1 MNRTKVYIAIII
13 TLIFSILFYLFYVRF
28 DVIIGYIA
36 EVIDDYSEKEIIIPT
51 SVINNKLYHFDTV
64 KQTNSFIPYSKNDV
78 RNIYYTVL
86 NNGWDKFTFY
96 CPDEYITCSED
107 VKALANESDFIT
119 TINNYVSPYNSYS
132 KYNTLIIG
140 QNEILLTVD
149 KLYTNSEI
157 LLINEEIER
166 IITELEIDRTD
177 VKQKDIKKIH
187 DYLIKTVTY
196 DEEYEEGDIVTTS
209 NKANGAL
216 IEKVALCSGY
226 TDAFALFMDK
236 LGIKNFKVSTD
247 NHVWNVIYFNDQ
259 WLHVDVTWDD
269 DETNNKTAY
278 YFFLIDTEDLLDKDK
293 TDHSFNQDIFL
304 FCLLFD

>member
-1 MNRTKVYIAIII
+1 MNRTKTYIAIII
-13 TLIFSILFYLFYVRF
+13 LLIFSILFYLFYVRF
-28 DVIIGYIA
+28 DVIVGYIA
-36 EVIDDYSEKEIIIPT
+36 EVIDDYSVKEIIIPT
-51 SVINNKLYHFDTV
+51 STVNNKLYHFDTV
-64 KQTNSFIPYSKNDV
+64 KQTNSFIPYSKNDL
-78 RNIYYTVL
+78 RDIYYTVL

-96 CPDEYITCSED
+96 CPDEYVTCSED

-140 QNEILLTVD
+140 QNEVLLTVD
-149 KLYTNSEI
+149 KLYTNAEI

-166 IITELEIDRTD
+166 IISELEIDRTD

-187 DYLIKTVTY
+187 DYLIKNVTY
-196 DEEYEEGDIVTTS
+196 DEEYEEGDVVTTS
-209 NKANGAL
+209 NKATGAL
-216 IEKVALCSGY
+216 VDKVALCSGY
-226 TDAFALFMDK
+226 TDTFALFMDK
-236 LGIKNFKVSTD
+236 LGIKNFKISTD

-269 DETNNKTAY
+269 DEVNNKTTY

-293 TDHSFNQDIFL
+293 TDHSFNQEL
-304 FCLLFD
+304 YLELK

>member
-1 MNRTKVYIAIII
+1 MNRTKTYIAIII
-13 TLIFSILFYLFYVRF
+13 LLIFSILFYLFYVRF
-28 DVIIGYIA
+28 DVIVGYIA
-36 EVIDDYSEKEIIIPT
+36 EVIDDYSVKEIIIPT
-51 SVINNKLYHFDTV
+51 STVNNKLYHFDTV
-64 KQTNSFIPYSKNDV
+64 KQTNSFIPYSKNDL
-78 RNIYYTVL
+78 RDIYYTVL

-96 CPDEYITCSED
+96 CPDEYVTCSED

-140 QNEILLTVD
+140 QNEVLLTVD
-149 KLYTNSEI
+149 KLYTNAEI

-166 IITELEIDRTD
+166 IISELEIDRTN

-187 DYLIKTVTY
+187 DYLIKNVTY
-196 DEEYEEGDIVTTS
+196 DEEYEEGDVVTTS
-209 NKANGAL
+209 NKATGAL
-216 IEKVALCSGY
+216 VDKVALCSGY
-226 TDAFALFMDK
+226 TDTFALFMDK
-236 LGIKNFKVSTD
+236 LGIKNFKISTD

-293 TDHSFNQDIFL
+293 TDHSFNQEL
-304 FCLLFD
+304 YLELK

>member
-1 MNRTKVYIAIII
+1 MNRTKTYIAIII
-13 TLIFSILFYLFYVRF
+13 LLIFSILFYLFYVRF
-28 DVIIGYIA
+28 DVIVGYIA
-36 EVIDDYSEKEIIIPT
+36 EVIDDYSVKEIIIPT
-51 SVINNKLYHFDTV
+51 STVNNKLYHFDTV
-64 KQTNSFIPYSKNDV
+64 KQTNSFVPYSKNDL
-78 RNIYYTVL
+78 RDIYYTVL

-96 CPDEYITCSED
+96 CPDEYVTCSED

-149 KLYTNSEI
+149 KLYTNAEI

-166 IITELEIDRTD
+166 IISELEIDRTN

-187 DYLIKTVTY
+187 DYLIKNVTY
-196 DEEYEEGDIVTTS
+196 DEEYEEGDVVTTS
-209 NKANGAL
+209 NKATGAL
-216 IEKVALCSGY
+216 VEKIALCSGY
-226 TDAFALFMDK
+226 TDTFALFMDK
-236 LGIKNFKVSTD
+236 LGIRNFKVSTD

-293 TDHSFNQDIFL
+293 TDHSFNQDL
-304 FCLLFD
+304 YLELK

>member
-1 MNRTKVYIAIII
+1 MNRTKTYIAIII
-13 TLIFSILFYLFYVRF
+13 LLIFSILFYLFYVRF
-28 DVIIGYIA
+28 DVIVGYIA
-36 EVIDDYSEKEIIIPT
+36 EVIDDYSVKEIIIPT
-51 SVINNKLYHFDTV
+51 STVNNKLYHFDTV
-64 KQTNSFIPYSKNDV
+64 KQTKSFIPYSKNDL
-78 RNIYYTVL
+78 RDIYYTVL

-96 CPDEYITCSED
+96 CPDEYVTCAED

-140 QNEILLTVD
+140 QNEVLLTVD
-149 KLYTNSEI
+149 KLYTNAEI

-166 IITELEIDRTD
+166 IISELEIDRTD

-187 DYLIKTVTY
+187 DYLIKNVTY
-196 DEEYEEGDIVTTS
+196 DEEYEEGDVVTTS
-209 NKANGAL
+209 NKATGAL
-216 IEKVALCSGY
+216 VDKVALCSGY
-226 TDAFALFMDK
+226 TDTFALFMDK
-236 LGIKNFKVSTD
+236 LGIKNFKISTD

-269 DETNNKTAY
+269 DEVNNKTTY

-293 TDHSFNQDIFL
+293 TDHSFNQEL
-304 FCLLFD
+304 YLELK

>member
-1 MNRTKVYIAIII
+1 MNRTKAYIAIII
-13 TLIFSILFYLFYVRF
+13 LLIFSILFYLFYVRF
-28 DVIIGYIA
+28 DVIVGYIA
-36 EVIDDYSEKEIIIPT
+36 EVIDDYSVKEIIIPT
-51 SVINNKLYHFDTV
+51 STVNNKLYHFDTV
-64 KQTNSFIPYSKNDV
+64 KQTNSFVPYSKNDL
-78 RNIYYTVL
+78 RDIYYTVL

-96 CPDEYITCSED
+96 CPDEYVTCSED

-149 KLYTNSEI
+149 KLYTNAEI

-166 IITELEIDRTD
+166 IISELEIDRTN

-187 DYLIKTVTY
+187 DYLIKNVTY
-196 DEEYEEGDIVTTS
+196 DEEYEEGDVVTTS
-209 NKANGAL
+209 NKATGAL
-216 IEKVALCSGY
+216 VDKIALCSGY
-226 TDAFALFMDK
+226 TDTFALFMDK
-236 LGIKNFKVSTD
+236 LGIRNFKVSTD

-293 TDHSFNQDIFL
+293 TDHSFNQEL
-304 FCLLFD
+304 YLELK

>member
-1 MNRTKVYIAIII
+1 MNRTKTYIAIII
-13 TLIFSILFYLFYVRF
+13 LLIFSILFYLFYVRF
-28 DVIIGYIA
+28 DVIVGYIA
-36 EVIDDYSEKEIIIPT
+36 EVIDDYSVKEIIIPT
-51 SVINNKLYHFDTV
+51 STVNNKLYHFDTV
-64 KQTNSFIPYSKNDV
+64 KQTNSFVPYSKNDL
-78 RNIYYTVL
+78 RDIYYTVL

-96 CPDEYITCSED
+96 CPDEYVTCSED

-166 IITELEIDRTD
+166 IISELEIDRTN

-187 DYLIKTVTY
+187 DYLIKNVTY
-196 DEEYEEGDIVTTS
+196 DEEYEEGDVVTTS
-209 NKANGAL
+209 NKATGAL
-216 IEKVALCSGY
+216 VEKIALCSGY
-226 TDAFALFMDK
+226 TDTFALFMDK
-236 LGIKNFKVSTD
+236 LGIRNFKVSTD

-293 TDHSFNQDIFL
+293 TDHSFNQEL
-304 FCLLFD
+304 YLELK

>member
-1 MNRTKVYIAIII
+1 MNRTKTYIAIII
-13 TLIFSILFYLFYVRF
+13 LLIFSILFYLFYVRF
-28 DVIIGYIA
+28 DVIVGYIA
-36 EVIDDYSEKEIIIPT
+36 EVIDDYSVKEIIIPT
-51 SVINNKLYHFDTV
+51 STVNNKLYHFDTV
-64 KQTNSFIPYSKNDV
+64 KQTNSFVPYSKNDL
-78 RNIYYTVL
+78 RDIYYTVL

-96 CPDEYITCSED
+96 CPDEYVTCSED

-140 QNEILLTVD
+140 QNEVLLTVD
-149 KLYTNSEI
+149 KLYTNAEI

-166 IITELEIDRTD
+166 IISELEIDRTN

-187 DYLIKTVTY
+187 DYLIKNVTY
-196 DEEYEEGDIVTTS
+196 DEEYEEGDVVTTS
-209 NKANGAL
+209 NKATGAL
-216 IEKVALCSGY
+216 VDKVALCSGY
-226 TDAFALFMDK
+226 TDTFALFMDK
-236 LGIKNFKVSTD
+236 LGIKNFKISTD

-269 DETNNKTAY
+269 DEVNNKTAY

-293 TDHSFNQDIFL
+293 TDHSFNQEL
-304 FCLLFD
+304 YLELK

>member
-1 MNRTKVYIAIII
+1 MNRTKTYIAIII
-13 TLIFSILFYLFYVRF
+13 LLIFSILFYLFYVRF
-28 DVIIGYIA
+28 DVIVGYIA
-36 EVIDDYSEKEIIIPT
+36 EVIDDYSVKEIIIPT
-51 SVINNKLYHFDTV
+51 STVNNKLYHFDTV
-64 KQTNSFIPYSKNDV
+64 KQTNSFIPYSKNDL
-78 RNIYYTVL
+78 RDIYYTVL

-96 CPDEYITCSED
+96 CPDEYVTCSED

-149 KLYTNSEI
+149 KLYTNAEI

-166 IITELEIDRTD
+166 IISELEIDRTN

-187 DYLIKTVTY
+187 DYLIKNVTY
-196 DEEYEEGDIVTTS
+196 DEEYEEGDVVTTS
-209 NKANGAL
+209 NKATGAL
-216 IEKVALCSGY
+216 VDKVALCSGY
-226 TDAFALFMDK
+226 TDTFALFMDK
-236 LGIKNFKVSTD
+236 LGIRNFKVSTD

-293 TDHSFNQDIFL
+293 TDHSFNQEL
-304 FCLLFD
+304 YLELK

>member
-1 MNRTKVYIAIII
+1 MNRTKTYIAIII
-13 TLIFSILFYLFYVRF
+13 LLIFSILFYLFYVRF
-28 DVIIGYIA
+28 DVIVGYIA
-36 EVIDDYSEKEIIIPT
+36 EVIDDYSVKEIIIPT
-51 SVINNKLYHFDTV
+51 SAVNNKLYHFDTV
-64 KQTNSFIPYSKNDV
+64 KQTNSFVPYSKNDL
-78 RNIYYTVL
+78 RDIYYTVL

-96 CPDEYITCSED
+96 CPDEYVTCSED

-149 KLYTNSEI
+149 KLYTNAEI

-166 IITELEIDRTD
+166 IISELEIDRTN

-187 DYLIKTVTY
+187 DYLIKNVTY
-196 DEEYEEGDIVTTS
+196 DEEYEEGDVVTTS
-209 NKANGAL
+209 NKATGAL
-216 IEKVALCSGY
+216 VDKIALCSGY
-226 TDAFALFMDK
+226 TDTFALFMDK
-236 LGIKNFKVSTD
+236 LGIRNFKVSTD

-293 TDHSFNQDIFL
+293 TDHSFNQEL
-304 FCLLFD
+304 YLELK

>member
-1 MNRTKVYIAIII
+1 MNRTKTYIAIII
-13 TLIFSILFYLFYVRF
+13 LLIFSILFYLFYVRF
-28 DVIIGYIA
+28 DVIVGYIA
-36 EVIDDYSEKEIIIPT
+36 EVIDDYSVKEIIIPT
-51 SVINNKLYHFDTV
+51 STVNNKLYHFDTV
-64 KQTNSFIPYSKNDV
+64 KQTNSFVPYSKNDL
-78 RNIYYTVL
+78 RDIYYTVL

-96 CPDEYITCSED
+96 CPDEYVTCSED

-140 QNEILLTVD
+140 QNEVLLTVD
-149 KLYTNSEI
+149 KLYTNDEI

-166 IITELEIDRTD
+166 IISELEIDRTD

-187 DYLIKTVTY
+187 DYLIKNVTY
-196 DEEYEEGDIVTTS
+196 DEEYEEGDVVTTS
-209 NKANGAL
+209 NKATGAL
-216 IEKVALCSGY
+216 VDKVALCSGY
-226 TDAFALFMDK
+226 TDTFALFMDK
-236 LGIKNFKVSTD
+236 LGIKNFKISTD

-269 DETNNKTAY
+269 DEVNNKTAY

-293 TDHSFNQDIFL
+293 TDHSFNQEL
-304 FCLLFD
+304 YLELK

>member
-1 MNRTKVYIAIII
+1 MNRTKTYIAIII
-13 TLIFSILFYLFYVRF
+13 LLIFSILFYLFYVRF
-28 DVIIGYIA
+28 DVIVGYIA
-36 EVIDDYSEKEIIIPT
+36 EVIDDYSVKEIIIPT
-51 SVINNKLYHFDTV
+51 STVNNKLYHFDTV
-64 KQTNSFIPYSKNDV
+64 KQTNSFVPYSKNDL
-78 RNIYYTVL
+78 RDIYYTVL

-96 CPDEYITCSED
+96 CPDEYVTCSED

-149 KLYTNSEI
+149 KLYTNAEI

-166 IITELEIDRTD
+166 IISELEIDRTN

-187 DYLIKTVTY
+187 DYLIKNVTY
-196 DEEYEEGDIVTTS
+196 DEEYEEGDVVTTS
-209 NKANGAL
+209 NKATGAL
-216 IEKVALCSGY
+216 VDKIALCSGY
-226 TDAFALFMDK
+226 TDTFALFMDK
-236 LGIKNFKVSTD
+236 LGIRNFKVSTD

-293 TDHSFNQDIFL
+293 TDHSFNQEL
-304 FCLLFD
+304 YLELK

>member
-1 MNRTKVYIAIII
+1 M
-13 TLIFSILFYLFYVRF
+13 FYVRF
-28 DVIIGYIA
+28 DVIVGYIA
-36 EVIDDYSEKEIIIPT
+36 EVIDDYSVKEIIIPT
-51 SVINNKLYHFDTV
+51 STVNNKLYHFDTV
-64 KQTNSFIPYSKNDV
+64 KQTNSFIPYSKNDL
-78 RNIYYTVL
+78 RDIYYTVL

-96 CPDEYITCSED
+96 CPDEYVTCSED

-132 KYNTLIIG
+132 KYNKLIIG

-149 KLYTNSEI
+149 KLYTNAEI

-166 IITELEIDRTD
+166 IISELEIDRTN

-187 DYLIKTVTY
+187 DYLIKNVTY
-196 DEEYEEGDIVTTS
+196 DEEYEEGDVVTTS
-209 NKANGAL
+209 NKATGAL
-216 IEKVALCSGY
+216 VDKIALCSGY
-226 TDAFALFMDK
+226 TDTFALFMDK
-236 LGIKNFKVSTD
+236 LGIRNFKVSTD

-293 TDHSFNQDIFL
+293 TDHSFNQEL
-304 FCLLFD
+304 YLELK

>member
-1 MNRTKVYIAIII
+1 MNRTKTYIAIII
-13 TLIFSILFYLFYVRF
+13 LLIFSILFYLFYVRF

-36 EVIDDYSEKEIIIPT
+36 EVIDDYSVKEIIIPT
-51 SVINNKLYHFDTV
+51 STVNNKLYHFDTV
-64 KQTNSFIPYSKNDV
+64 KQTNSFIPYSKNDL
-78 RNIYYTVL
+78 RDIYYTVL

-96 CPDEYITCSED
+96 CPDEYVTCSED

-140 QNEILLTVD
+140 QNEVLLTVD
-149 KLYTNSEI
+149 KLYTNAEI

-166 IITELEIDRTD
+166 IISELEIDRTN

-187 DYLIKTVTY
+187 DYLIKNVTY

-209 NKANGAL
+209 NKATGAL
-216 IEKVALCSGY
+216 VEKVALCSGY
-226 TDAFALFMDK
+226 TDTFALFMDK
-236 LGIKNFKVSTD
+236 LGIKNFKISTD

-269 DETNNKTAY
+269 DEVNNKTAY

-293 TDHSFNQDIFL
+293 TDHSFNQDL
-304 FCLLFD
+304 YLELK

>member
-1 MNRTKVYIAIII
+1 MNRTKTYIAIII
-13 TLIFSILFYLFYVRF
+13 LLIFSILFYLFYVRF
-28 DVIIGYIA
+28 DVIVGYIA
-36 EVIDDYSEKEIIIPT
+36 EVIDDYSVKEIIIPT
-51 SVINNKLYHFDTV
+51 STVNNKLYHFDTV
-64 KQTNSFIPYSKNDV
+64 KQTNSFIPYSKNDL
-78 RNIYYTVL
+78 RDIYYTVL

-96 CPDEYITCSED
+96 CPDEYVTCAED

-140 QNEILLTVD
+140 QNEVLLTVD
-149 KLYTNSEI
+149 KLYTNAEI

-166 IITELEIDRTD
+166 IISELEIDRTD

-187 DYLIKTVTY
+187 DYLIKNVTY
-196 DEEYEEGDIVTTS
+196 DEEYEEGDVVTTS
-209 NKANGAL
+209 NKAIGAL
-216 IEKVALCSGY
+216 VDKVALCSGY
-226 TDAFALFMDK
+226 TDTFALFMDK
-236 LGIKNFKVSTD
+236 LGIKNFKISTD

-269 DETNNKTAY
+269 DEVNNKTAY

-293 TDHSFNQDIFL
+293 TDHSFNQEL
-304 FCLLFD
+304 YLELK

>member
-1 MNRTKVYIAIII
+1 MNRTKTYIAIII
-13 TLIFSILFYLFYVRF
+13 LLIFSILFYLFYVRF
-28 DVIIGYIA
+28 DVIVGYIA
-36 EVIDDYSEKEIIIPT
+36 EVIDDYSVKEIIIPT
-51 SVINNKLYHFDTV
+51 SAVNNKLYHFDTV
-64 KQTNSFIPYSKNDV
+64 KQTNSFVPYSKNDL
-78 RNIYYTVL
+78 RDIYYTVL

-96 CPDEYITCSED
+96 CPDEYVTCSED

-149 KLYTNSEI
+149 KLYTNAEI

-166 IITELEIDRTD
+166 IISELEIDRTN

-187 DYLIKTVTY
+187 DYLIKNFTY
-196 DEEYEEGDIVTTS
+196 DEEYEEGDVVTTS
-209 NKANGAL
+209 NKATGAL
-216 IEKVALCSGY
+216 VDKIALCSGY
-226 TDAFALFMDK
+226 TDTFALFMDK
-236 LGIKNFKVSTD
+236 LGIRNFKVSTD

-293 TDHSFNQDIFL
+293 TDHSFNQEL
-304 FCLLFD
+304 YLELK

>member
-1 MNRTKVYIAIII
+1 MNRTKTYIAIII
-13 TLIFSILFYLFYVRF
+13 LLIFSILFYLFYVRF
-28 DVIIGYIA
+28 DVIVGYIA
-36 EVIDDYSEKEIIIPT
+36 EVIDDYSVKEIIIPT
-51 SVINNKLYHFDTV
+51 STVNNKLYHFDTV
-64 KQTNSFIPYSKNDV
+64 KQTNSFVPYSKNDL
-78 RNIYYTVL
+78 RDIYYTVL

-96 CPDEYITCSED
+96 CPDEYVTCSED

-149 KLYTNSEI
+149 KLYTNAEI

-166 IITELEIDRTD
+166 IISELEIDRTN

-187 DYLIKTVTY
+187 DYLIKNVTY
-196 DEEYEEGDIVTTS
+196 DEEYEEGDVVTTS
-209 NKANGAL
+209 NKATGAL
-216 IEKVALCSGY
+216 VEKIALCSGY
-226 TDAFALFMDK
+226 TDTFALFMDK
-236 LGIKNFKVSTD
+236 LGIRNFKVSTD

-293 TDHSFNQDIFL
+293 TDHSFNQEL
-304 FCLLFD
+304 YLELK

>member
-1 MNRTKVYIAIII
+1 MNRTKAYIAIII
-13 TLIFSILFYLFYVRF
+13 LLIFSILFYLFYVRF
-28 DVIIGYIA
+28 DVIVGYIA
-36 EVIDDYSEKEIIIPT
+36 EVIDDYSVKEIIIPT
-51 SVINNKLYHFDTV
+51 STVNNKLYHFDTV
-64 KQTNSFIPYSKNDV
+64 KQTNSFVPYSKNDL
-78 RNIYYTVL
+78 RDIYYTVL

-96 CPDEYITCSED
+96 CPDEYVTCSED

-149 KLYTNSEI
+149 KLYTNAEI

-166 IITELEIDRTD
+166 IISELEIDRTN

-187 DYLIKTVTY
+187 DYLIKNVTY
-196 DEEYEEGDIVTTS
+196 DEEYEEGDVVTTS
-209 NKANGAL
+209 NKATGAL
-216 IEKVALCSGY
+216 VEKIALCSGY
-226 TDAFALFMDK
+226 TDTFALFMDK
-236 LGIKNFKVSTD
+236 LGIRNFKVSTD

-293 TDHSFNQDIFL
+293 TDHSFNQEL
-304 FCLLFD
+304 YLELK

>member
-1 MNRTKVYIAIII
+1 MNRTKTYIAIII
-13 TLIFSILFYLFYVRF
+13 FLIFSILFYLFYVRF
-28 DVIIGYIA
+28 DVIVGYIA
-36 EVIDDYSEKEIIIPT
+36 EVIDDYSVKEIIIPT
-51 SVINNKLYHFDTV
+51 STVNNKLYHFDTV
-64 KQTNSFIPYSKNDV
+64 KQTNSFVPYSKNDL
-78 RNIYYTVL
+78 RDIYYTVL

-96 CPDEYITCSED
+96 CPDEYVTCSED

-149 KLYTNSEI
+149 KLYTNAEI

-166 IITELEIDRTD
+166 IISELEIDRTN

-187 DYLIKTVTY
+187 DYLIKNVTY
-196 DEEYEEGDIVTTS
+196 DEEYEEGDVVTTS
-209 NKANGAL
+209 NKATGAL
-216 IEKVALCSGY
+216 VEKIALCSGY
-226 TDAFALFMDK
+226 TDTFALFMDK
-236 LGIKNFKVSTD
+236 LGIRNFKVSTD

-293 TDHSFNQDIFL
+293 TDHSFNQEL
-304 FCLLFD
+304 YLELK

>member
-1 MNRTKVYIAIII
+1 MNRTKTYIAIII
-13 TLIFSILFYLFYVRF
+13 LLIFSILFYLFYVRF
-28 DVIIGYIA
+28 DVIVGYIA
-36 EVIDDYSEKEIIIPT
+36 EVIDDYSVKEIIIPT
-51 SVINNKLYHFDTV
+51 STVNNKLYHFDTV
-64 KQTNSFIPYSKNDV
+64 KQTKSFIPYSKNDL
-78 RNIYYTVL
+78 RDIYYTVL

-96 CPDEYITCSED
+96 CPDEYVTCSED

-140 QNEILLTVD
+140 QNEVLLTVD
-149 KLYTNSEI
+149 KLYTNAEI

-166 IITELEIDRTD
+166 IISELEIDRTD

-187 DYLIKTVTY
+187 DYLIKNVTY
-196 DEEYEEGDIVTTS
+196 DEEYEEGDVVTTS
-209 NKANGAL
+209 NKATGAL
-216 IEKVALCSGY
+216 VDKVALCSGY
-226 TDAFALFMDK
+226 TDTFALFMDK
-236 LGIKNFKVSTD
+236 LGIKNFKISTD

-269 DETNNKTAY
+269 DEVNNKTTY

-293 TDHSFNQDIFL
+293 TDHSFNQEL
-304 FCLLFD
+304 YLELK

>member
-1 MNRTKVYIAIII
+1 MNRTKTYIAIIVL
-13 TLIFSILFYLFYVRF
+13 LIFSILFYLFYVRF
-28 DVIIGYIA
+28 DVIVGYIA
-36 EVIDDYSEKEIIIPT
+36 EVIDDYSVKEIIIPT
-51 SVINNKLYHFDTV
+51 STVNNKLYHFDTV
-64 KQTNSFIPYSKNDV
+64 KQTNSFVPYSKNDL
-78 RNIYYTVL
+78 RDIYYTVL

-96 CPDEYITCSED
+96 CPDEYVTCSED

-149 KLYTNSEI
+149 KLYTNAEI

-166 IITELEIDRTD
+166 IISELEIDRSN

-187 DYLIKTVTY
+187 DYLIKSVTY
-196 DEEYEEGDIVTTS
+196 DEEYEEGDVVTTS
-209 NKANGAL
+209 NKATGAL
-216 IEKVALCSGY
+216 VDKIALCSGY
-226 TDAFALFMDK
+226 TDTFALFMDK
-236 LGIKNFKVSTD
+236 LGIRNFKVSTD

-293 TDHSFNQDIFL
+293 TDHSFNQEL
-304 FCLLFD
+304 YLELK

>member
-1 MNRTKVYIAIII
+1 MNRTKTYIAIII
-13 TLIFSILFYLFYVRF
+13 LLIFSILFYLFYVRF
-28 DVIIGYIA
+28 DVIVGYIA
-36 EVIDDYSEKEIIIPT
+36 EVIDDYSVKEIIIPT
-51 SVINNKLYHFDTV
+51 STVNNKLYHFDTV
-64 KQTNSFIPYSKNDV
+64 KQTNSFIPYSKNDL
-78 RNIYYTVL
+78 RDIYYTVL

-96 CPDEYITCSED
+96 CPDEYVTCAED

-140 QNEILLTVD
+140 QNEVLLTVD
-149 KLYTNSEI
+149 KLYTNAEI

-166 IITELEIDRTD
+166 IISELEIDRTD

-187 DYLIKTVTY
+187 DYLIKNVTY
-196 DEEYEEGDIVTTS
+196 DEEYEEGDVVTTS
-209 NKANGAL
+209 NKATGAL
-216 IEKVALCSGY
+216 VDKVALCSGY
-226 TDAFALFMDK
+226 TDTFALFMDK
-236 LGIKNFKVSTD
+236 LGIKNFKISTD

-269 DETNNKTAY
+269 DEVNNKTTY

-293 TDHSFNQDIFL
+293 TDHSFNQEL
-304 FCLLFD
+304 YLELK

>member
-1 MNRTKVYIAIII
+1 MNRTKTYIAIII
-13 TLIFSILFYLFYVRF
+13 LLIFSILFYLFYVRF
-28 DVIIGYIA
+28 DVIVGYIA
-36 EVIDDYSEKEIIIPT
+36 EVIDDYSVKEIIIPT
-51 SVINNKLYHFDTV
+51 STVNNKLYHFDTV
-64 KQTNSFIPYSKNDV
+64 KQTNSFVPYSKNDL
-78 RNIYYTVL
+78 RDLYYTVL

-96 CPDEYITCSED
+96 CPDEYVTCAED

-140 QNEILLTVD
+140 QNEVLLTVD
-149 KLYTNSEI
+149 KLYTNAEI

-166 IITELEIDRTD
+166 IIGELEIDRTD

-187 DYLIKTVTY
+187 DYLIKNVTY
-196 DEEYEEGDIVTTS
+196 DEEYEEGDVVTTS
-209 NKANGAL
+209 NKATGAL
-216 IEKVALCSGY
+216 VDKVALCSGY
-226 TDAFALFMDK
+226 TDTFALFMDK
-236 LGIKNFKVSTD
+236 LGIKNFKISTD

-269 DETNNKTAY
+269 DEVNNKTAY

-293 TDHSFNQDIFL
+293 TDHSFNQEL
-304 FCLLFD
+304 YLELK

>member
-1 MNRTKVYIAIII
+1 MNRTKTYIAIII
-13 TLIFSILFYLFYVRF
+13 LLIFSILFYLFYVRF
-28 DVIIGYIA
+28 DVIVGYIA
-36 EVIDDYSEKEIIIPT
+36 EVIDDYSVKEIIIPT
-51 SVINNKLYHFDTV
+51 STVNNKLYHFDTV
-64 KQTNSFIPYSKNDV
+64 KQTNSFIPYSKNDL
-78 RNIYYTVL
+78 RDIYYTVL

-96 CPDEYITCSED
+96 CPDEYVTCAED

-140 QNEILLTVD
+140 QNEVLLTVD
-149 KLYTNSEI
+149 KLYTNAEI

-166 IITELEIDRTD
+166 IIGELEIDRTD

-187 DYLIKTVTY
+187 DYLIKNVTY
-196 DEEYEEGDIVTTS
+196 DEEYEEGDVVTTS
-209 NKANGAL
+209 NKATGAL
-216 IEKVALCSGY
+216 VDKVALCSGY
-226 TDAFALFMDK
+226 TDTFALFMDK
-236 LGIKNFKVSTD
+236 LGIKNFKISTD

-269 DETNNKTAY
+269 DEVNNKTAY

-293 TDHSFNQDIFL
+293 TDHSFNQEL
-304 FCLLFD
+304 YLELK

>member
-1 MNRTKVYIAIII
+1 MNRTKTYIAIII
-13 TLIFSILFYLFYVRF
+13 LLIFSILFYLFYVRF
-28 DVIIGYIA
+28 DVIVGYIA
-36 EVIDDYSEKEIIIPT
+36 EVIDDYSVKEIIIPT
-51 SVINNKLYHFDTV
+51 STVNNKLYHFDTV
-64 KQTNSFIPYSKNDV
+64 KQTNSFIPYSKNDL
-78 RNIYYTVL
+78 RDIYYTVL

-96 CPDEYITCSED
+96 CPDEYVTCSED

-140 QNEILLTVD
+140 QNEVLLTVD
-149 KLYTNSEI
+149 KLYTNAEI

-166 IITELEIDRTD
+166 IIGELEIDRTD

-187 DYLIKTVTY
+187 DYLIKNVTY
-196 DEEYEEGDIVTTS
+196 DEEYEEGDVVTTS
-209 NKANGAL
+209 NKATGAL
-216 IEKVALCSGY
+216 VEKVALCSGY
-226 TDAFALFMDK
+226 TDTFALFMDK
-236 LGIKNFKVSTD
+236 LGIKNFKISTD

-269 DETNNKTAY
+269 DEVNNKTAY

-293 TDHSFNQDIFL
+293 TDHSFNQEL
-304 FCLLFD
+304 YLELK

>member
-1 MNRTKVYIAIII
+1 MNRTKTYIAIII
-13 TLIFSILFYLFYVRF
+13 LLIFSILFYLFYVRF
-28 DVIIGYIA
+28 DVIVGYIA
-36 EVIDDYSEKEIIIPT
+36 EVIDDYSVKEIIIPT
-51 SVINNKLYHFDTV
+51 STVNNKLYHFDTV
-64 KQTNSFIPYSKNDV
+64 KQTNSFIPYSKNDL
-78 RNIYYTVL
+78 RDIYYTVL

-96 CPDEYITCSED
+96 CPDEYVTCAED

-140 QNEILLTVD
+140 QNEVLLTVD
-149 KLYTNSEI
+149 KLYTNDEI

-166 IITELEIDRTD
+166 IISELEIDRTN

-187 DYLIKTVTY
+187 DYLIKNVTY
-196 DEEYEEGDIVTTS
+196 DEEYEEGDVVTTS
-209 NKANGAL
+209 NKATGAL
-216 IEKVALCSGY
+216 VDKVALCSGY
-226 TDAFALFMDK
+226 TDTFALFMDK
-236 LGIKNFKVSTD
+236 LGIKNFKISTD

-269 DETNNKTAY
+269 DEVNNKTTY

-293 TDHSFNQDIFL
+293 TDHSFNQEL
-304 FCLLFD
+304 YLELK

>member
-1 MNRTKVYIAIII
+1 MNRTKTYIAIII
-13 TLIFSILFYLFYVRF
+13 LLIFSILFYLFYVRF
-28 DVIIGYIA
+28 DVIVGYIA
-36 EVIDDYSEKEIIIPT
+36 EVIDDYSVKEIIIPT
-51 SVINNKLYHFDTV
+51 STVNNKLYHFDTV
-64 KQTNSFIPYSKNDV
+64 KQTNSFIPYSKNDL
-78 RNIYYTVL
+78 RDIYYTVL

-96 CPDEYITCSED
+96 CPDEYVTCSED

-140 QNEILLTVD
+140 QNEVLLTVD
-149 KLYTNSEI
+149 KLYTNDEI

-166 IITELEIDRTD
+166 IISELEIDRTD

-187 DYLIKTVTY
+187 DYLIKNVKY
-196 DEEYEEGDIVTTS
+196 DEEYEEGDVVTTS
-209 NKANGAL
+209 NKATGAL
-216 IEKVALCSGY
+216 IDKVALCSGY
-226 TDAFALFMDK
+226 TDTFALFMDK
-236 LGIKNFKVSTD
+236 LGIKNFKISTD

-269 DETNNKTAY
+269 DEVNNKTTY

-293 TDHSFNQDIFL
+293 TDHSFNQEL
-304 FCLLFD
+304 YLELK

>member
-1 MNRTKVYIAIII
+1 MNRTKTYIAIII
-13 TLIFSILFYLFYVRF
+13 LLIFSILFYLFYVRF
-28 DVIIGYIA
+28 DVIVGYIA
-36 EVIDDYSEKEIIIPT
+36 EVIDDYSVKEIIIPT
-51 SVINNKLYHFDTV
+51 STVNNKLYHFDTV
-64 KQTNSFIPYSKNDV
+64 KQTNSFIPYSKNDL
-78 RNIYYTVL
+78 RDIYYTVL

-96 CPDEYITCSED
+96 CPDEYVTCAED

-140 QNEILLTVD
+140 QNEVLLTVD
-149 KLYTNSEI
+149 KLYTNAEI

-166 IITELEIDRTD
+166 IIGELEVDRTD

-187 DYLIKTVTY
+187 DYLIKNVTY
-196 DEEYEEGDIVTTS
+196 DEEYEEGDVVTTS
-209 NKANGAL
+209 NKATGAL
-216 IEKVALCSGY
+216 VDKVALCSGY
-226 TDAFALFMDK
+226 TDTFALFMDK
-236 LGIKNFKVSTD
+236 LGIKNFKISTD

-269 DETNNKTAY
+269 DEVNNKTTY

-293 TDHSFNQDIFL
+293 TDHSFNQEL
-304 FCLLFD
+304 YLELK

>member
-1 MNRTKVYIAIII
+1 MNRTKAYIAIII
-13 TLIFSILFYLFYVRF
+13 LLIFSILFYLFYVRF
-28 DVIIGYIA
+28 DVIVGYIA
-36 EVIDDYSEKEIIIPT
+36 EVIDDYSVKEIIIPT
-51 SVINNKLYHFDTV
+51 STVNNKLYHFDTV
-64 KQTNSFIPYSKNDV
+64 KQTNSFVPYSKNDL
-78 RNIYYTVL
+78 RDIYYTVL

-96 CPDEYITCSED
+96 CPDEYVTCSED

-149 KLYTNSEI
+149 KLYTNAEI

-166 IITELEIDRTD
+166 IISELEIDRTN

-187 DYLIKTVTY
+187 DYLIKNVTY
-196 DEEYEEGDIVTTS
+196 DEEYEEGDVVTTS
-209 NKANGAL
+209 NKATGAL
-216 IEKVALCSGY
+216 VDKIALCSGY
-226 TDAFALFMDK
+226 TDTFALFMDK
-236 LGIKNFKVSTD
+236 LGIRNFKVSTD

-269 DETNNKTAY
+269 DEVNNKTAY

-293 TDHSFNQDIFL
+293 TDHSFNQEL
-304 FCLLFD
+304 YLELK